1 MQRGVND
8 PIRPLE
14 HSSRPEGRDLCA
26 ATNGGYLMK
35 MKKGEDVLESTVDR
49 GILLEIL
56 KMASIDIK
64 DRTDVNYPV
73 VEISGEQRSSGVEC
87 MIHVFRQSGEIWV
100 RDNSTVVGNFP
111 LCSPDC
117 FEKAAKFI
125 KELDICEPHARL
137 Y

>member
-1 MQRGVND
+1 
-8 PIRPLE
+8 
-14 HSSRPEGRDLCA
+14 
-26 ATNGGYLMK
+26 MK

-56 KMASIDIK
+56 KMALIDIE
-64 DRTDVNYPV
+64 DDIYINYPV
-73 VEISGEQRSSGVEC
+73 AEICGEQRNSGVEC

-100 RDNSTVVGNFP
+100 RDNFTVIGNFP
-111 LCSPDC
+111 LCRPDC

-125 KELDICEPHARL
+125 KELDICDPHARF